1 VCTAKNPET
10 ESNKKDTLRFFRV
23 DTTERK
29 SFIEVKP
36 GPHGAEYSRELQ
48 ILDGDD
54 LFAED

>member
-1 VCTAKNPET
+1 MCTAKNPGT
-10 ESNKKDTLRFFRV
+10 ESNKKDALRFFRV

-29 SFIEVKP
+29 NFIEVKP
-36 GPHGAEYSRELQ
+36 GTHGTEYARELQ